1 MNQQQP
7 LKPISATKGAA
18 VSDTEGTM
26 SLLHES
32 VSLPAAVVYRS
43 RLANNV
49 RWMQS
54 FADAQNVKLAPHG
67 KTTMTPQFFQL
78 QREAGAWAQTL
89 ASAPQAVAA
98 ANAGITRILMANQ
111 LVGKANMALI
121 SQLLA
126 RGNVEF
132 HCLVDSADN
141 INELGRYFHGR
152 GQTLNVLIEVGVPGG
167 RCGCRNE
174 AEAGE
179 LAELIDQHSSLRL
192 SGIETYEGV
201 IGGSDAPQK
210 IRAHL
215 EKVRDLTL
223 NLHNRGYFGEHKAI
237 LTGAGSAWYD
247 LVADVFGYANA
258 AKVIPVIRPGCYLI
272 HDKGIYM
279 EAQQQVRERLGDD
292 CSVSGDLQSALE
304 VWAYVQSLPE
314 PGLAILTL
322 GKRDC
327 AFDAGLPQPALH
339 YRPGQSAPDSAPQ
352 SWQVFHIMDQHSAMK
367 IPADADIQVGD
378 IIALSTS
385 HPCLTFDK
393 WRELHVIDDDYT
405 IVAQTETCF

>member
-1 MNQQQP
+1 MNQKPSLRP
-7 LKPISATKGAA
+7 LSATKGAA
-18 VSDTEGTM
+18 TPDTEGTL

-43 RLANNV
+43 RLANNLH
-49 RWMQS
+49 WMQD
-54 FADAQNVKLAPHG
+54 FADSQRVKLAPHG
-67 KTTMTPQFFQL
+67 KTTMTPHFFQL

-98 ANAGITRILMANQ
+98 ANAGIERILMANQ

-121 SQLLA
+121 SGLLA
-126 RGNVEF
+126 KGDVEF

-141 INELGRYFHGR
+141 IDELGNYFHTR
-152 GQTLNVLIEVGVPGG
+152 GQVLNVLIEIGVTGG
-167 RCGCRNE
+167 RCGCRDE
-174 AEAGE
+174 SQAHE
-179 LAELIDQHSSLRL
+179 LAERIRQQPGLRL

-201 IGGSDAPQK
+201 IGGADAAKK
-210 IRAHL
+210 IRTHL
-215 EKVRDLTL
+215 ARVRDLTL
-223 NLHNRGYFGEHKAI
+223 DLYSKGYFGEHKAI

-247 LVADVFGYANA
+247 LVAEVFGDTDAD
-258 AKVIPVIRPGCYLI
+258 KIIPVIRPGCYLI

-279 EAQQQVRERLGDD
+279 QAQQQVRERLGDS
-292 CSVSGDLQSALE
+292 CSIGGDLQSALE

-339 YRPGQSAPDSAPQ
+339 FRPGQEAPTPAPDT
-352 SWQVFHIMDQHSAMK
+352 WQVFHIMDQHSAMK
-367 IPADADIQVGD
+367 IPEGADLKVGD

-405 IVAQTETCF
+405 IVAQAETCF